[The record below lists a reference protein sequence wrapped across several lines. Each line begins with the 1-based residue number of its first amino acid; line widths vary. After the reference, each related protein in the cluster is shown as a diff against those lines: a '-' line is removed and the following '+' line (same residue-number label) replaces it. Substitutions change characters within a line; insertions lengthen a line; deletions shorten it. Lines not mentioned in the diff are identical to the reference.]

1 MILMSDACKILVT
14 SAHVLLVYVLSSST
28 TVNDIQE
35 DDTFV
40 SKHESDREDPPLT
53 PTLAIDTGVLQPQT
67 MDKEQSEQSNL
78 FGHGGRSDDSRA
90 KLDEIWGG
98 DRIVRQR
105 VQGGGVVDVRRCMVQ
120 DGDGLKPEE
129 THHLTSTR
137 SQDKDTVAVNS
148 PTLKSRELKSS
159 GGEEGRAIGPEDE
172 VELLMDRRLAW
183 TYEL

>member
-1 MILMSDACKILVT
+1 MSDACKILVT

-28 TVNDIQE
+28 TVSDIPKN
-35 DDTFV
+35 DTFV
-40 SKHESDREDPPLT
+40 SKHESYREDPPLT

-67 MDKEQSEQSNL
+67 MDKEQTEQGDL

-105 VQGGGVVDVRRCMVQ
+105 VQGGGVVDIRRCMVK

-137 SQDKDTVAVNS
+137 SKRQDTVAVNS

-159 GGEEGRAIGPEDE
+159 GGEEARTIGPEDE
-172 VELLMDRRLAW
+172 VAVVELLMDRRLA
-183 TYEL
+183 